1 MALEIPKAVVD
12 RIVEAMAVA
21 AKDAE
26 FVKRMNAIGVQVM
39 CNKPAEFLAQLRDD
53 FAAWGQA
60 VKMSGAK
67 LE

>member
-1 MALEIPKAVVD
+1 
-12 RIVEAMAVA
+12 MAVA

-26 FVKRMNAIGVQVM
+26 FVKRMNAIGVQVV
-39 CNKPAEFLAQLRDD
+39 CNKPAEFVAQLRDD